1 MTQSMQRKGRGK
13 RRQMAEINVVP
24 YIDVMLVLLVIFM
37 MTTPLLSQ
45 GVKVDLPK
53 AKAEALVQKDKEP
66 IIVSV
71 NAQGQYFVNLA
82 AKPSESLDST
92 AIQSLVHATLEKDAA
107 DSQNQRPVLVKADQT
122 VRYGDVMKMMA
133 LLQQAGAPSVG
144 LVTEEGSASSQI
156 GDHASVASGNAWRAA

>member
-1 MTQSMQRKGRGK
+1 MARMHPGGRAK

-53 AKAEALVQKDKEP
+53 AKAEALAQKDKEP

-82 AKPSESLDST
+82 TKPSEALDAT
-92 AIQSLVHATLEKDAA
+92 AIQTLVHNTLEKDGTNTP
-107 DSQNQRPVLVKADQT
+107 SPRPVLVKADQT
-122 VRYGDVMKMMA
+122 VVYGDVVKVMV
-133 LLQQAGAPSVG
+133 LLQQAGAGSIG
-144 LVTEEGSASSQI
+144 LVTEEGKQQNNAVH
-156 GDHASVASGNAWRAA
+156 DKSGNAWHAA

>member
-1 MTQSMQRKGRGK
+1 MTQNIPRKSKNK

-53 AKAEALVQKDKEP
+53 ANAQVLEQKAKEP

-82 AKPSESLDST
+82 TKPTDPLEGA
-92 AIQSLVHATLEKDAA
+92 AIQSLVHAALAKDASEHA
-107 DSQNQRPVLVKADQT
+107 PARSVLVKADQS
-122 VRYGDVMKMMA
+122 VRYGDVMKIMA
-133 LLQQAGAPSVG
+133 LLQQAGAEGVG
-144 LVTEEGSASSQI
+144 LVTEDGAENTQV
-156 GDHASVASGNAWRAA
+156 GDSASVAAGNAWRAG